1 MHRSLYNTA
10 LLLISCMTLS
20 SCQTLLRSNGET
32 TAYNE
37 TNTVTVL
44 PTTSDPLP
52 ITDFTPLFPVEL
64 QDNNI
69 AQSPNQ
75 ENAISLAEF
84 SDNEM
89 NNVAVAD
96 PNLINENKSFV
107 LDLGMIK
114 ESDYRFPLAGA
125 KVISPFGGKR
135 KHHTGVDLKT
145 CPDDTIV
152 AAFDG
157 VVRMAKPYFGY
168 GNVIVIR
175 HNNGL
180 ETLYSHNSKNFV
192 KPGDVVKAG
201 EVIALT
207 GRTGRATT
215 AHLHF
220 EIRVNGQ
227 PFNPNLVFN
236 LQDRVLND
244 HCLLFTKKGRSFA
257 VKSVDSKSRLMAG
270 EYSYLIPSK
279 GAY

>member
-1 MHRSLYNTA
+1 
-10 LLLISCMTLS
+10 MTLL

-32 TAYNE
+32 ASYNE
-37 TNTVTVL
+37 SNIVTAL

-52 ITDFTPLFPVEL
+52 ITDFTPLFPCEL
-64 QDNNI
+64 NDILGQTT
-69 AQSPNQ
+69 NQ
-75 ENAISLAEF
+75 EGTNEVIEF
-84 SDNEM
+84 SDNEK

-96 PNLINENKSFV
+96 PNLLSENKSLV
-107 LDLGMIK
+107 LDLSQIK

-145 CPDDTIV
+145 CPNDTIV
-152 AAFDG
+152 ATFDG
-157 VVRMAKPYFGY
+157 VVRMAKPYYGY

-192 KPGDVVKAG
+192 KPGDIVKAG
-201 EVIALT
+201 QAIALT

-215 AHLHF
+215 AHLHY
-220 EIRVNGQ
+220 EIRINGQ

-236 LQDRVLND
+236 LQERVLND
-244 HCLLFTKKGRSFA
+244 QCLVFTKKSHNFA
-257 VKSVDSKSRLMAG
+257 IKSVESKSRLMAG
-270 EYSYLIPSK
+270 EYSYLIPSR
-279 GAY
+279 GTN